1 MKIKLLKLQIENKH
15 LVAKSVEVEKAIK
28 NVRTLQ
34 QKYNEL
40 NHAHLKTHNDLKVLH
55 ILTLID

>member
-1 MKIKLLKLQIENKH
+1 VKIKLLKLQIENKH

-28 NVRTLQ
+28 NVKTLQ

-40 NHAHLKTHNDLKVLH
+40 NHVHFKTHNDLKVLH
-55 ILTLID
+55 ILTLIG